1 MSLSNFEDL
10 LQAAAQQPDPQRL
23 LFVFAKKELPDDH
36 VQTEAE
42 NFQAGLGGALTPVV
56 CVDKTLD
63 ALSDFA
69 ALVKESEQTGQ
80 HWDIVLVACMAG
92 KNGVMPSAS
101 EADQGLKM
109 MVSAI
114 QTGAKLSRFLAFDRT
129 GDLLQFS

>member
-1 MSLSNFEDL
+1 MSTSHFDDL

-36 VQTEAE
+36 VEAEAE

-63 ALSDFA
+63 ALSNFVD
-69 ALVKESEQTGQ
+69 LVKESEQTGQ
-80 HWDIVLVACMAG
+80 HWDVVLVACLGG

-101 EADQGLKM
+101 EAVQGLKM
-109 MVSAI
+109 MVGAI
-114 QTGAKLSRFLAFDRT
+114 QTGAKLSRFIAFDRA
-129 GDLLQFS
+129 GNPLQFA

>member
-1 MSLSNFEDL
+1 MSISTFEDL
-10 LQAAAQQPDPQRL
+10 LHEAAQQSDPQRL
-23 LFVFAKKELPDDH
+23 LFVFAQKELPDDH
-36 VQTEAE
+36 VAAEVE

-80 HWDIVLVACMAG
+80 HWDVVLVACMAG

-114 QTGAKLSRFLAFDRT
+114 QTGAKLSRFMAFDRA
-129 GDLLQFS
+129 GEPLQFS

>member
-1 MSLSNFEDL
+1 MSISNFEDL
-10 LQAAAQQPDPQRL
+10 LQAAAQQSDPQRL

-36 VQTEAE
+36 AEAEAE
-42 NFQAGLGGALTPVV
+42 NFRAGLGGALTPVV

-80 HWDIVLVACMAG
+80 HWDVVLVACMAG

-109 MVSAI
+109 MVSAV
-114 QTGAKLSRFLAFDRT
+114 QTGAKLSRFMAFDRA
-129 GDLLQFS
+129 GEPLQIA

>member
-1 MSLSNFEDL
+1 MSISNFEDL
-10 LQAAAQQPDPQRL
+10 LQAAAQQPDPQRF

-36 VQTEAE
+36 VEAEAE

-80 HWDIVLVACMAG
+80 HWDVVLIACLAG
-92 KNGVMPSAS
+92 KNGIMPSAS

-109 MVSAI
+109 MVSAV
-114 QTGAKLSRFLAFDRT
+114 QTGGKLSRFIAFDRT
-129 GDLLQFS
+129 GEALQFA

>member
-1 MSLSNFEDL
+1 MSISNFEDL
-10 LQAAAQQPDPQRL
+10 LQAAAQQPDPQRF

-36 VQTEAE
+36 LAAEAE

-63 ALSDFA
+63 ALSNFA
-69 ALVKESEQTGQ
+69 DLVQESEQTGQ
-80 HWDIVLVACMAG
+80 HWDVVLIACLAG

-114 QTGAKLSRFLAFDRT
+114 QTGAQLSRFIAFDRA
-129 GDLLQFS
+129 GDPLQFA

>member
-10 LQAAAQQPDPQRL
+10 LQAATQQPDPQRL

-36 VQTEAE
+36 VPTEAE

-56 CVDKTLD
+56 CVDKTLE

-80 HWDIVLVACMAG
+80 HWDVVLVACMAG

-114 QTGAKLSRFLAFDRT
+114 QTGAKLSRFLAFDRA
-129 GDLLQFS
+129 GELLQFS